1 MTAHETFKLLKT
13 KKVSIIGVPFNGGQP
28 QEGVEK
34 GPLRLVESGLAA
46 QLEELGW
53 ETEYEGNEHIEKLR
67 PESDPVVNNLRQPKF
82 VSAVT
87 RTVAGQILE
96 RAKQGNFVLTL
107 GGDHS
112 VGIATVSGVLGAY
125 PNACLIWVDAH
136 AVSEKKR
143 NGWEKDL
150 SDKVMQDINTP
161 EATESGNVHGC
172 PLSFLTGLSTDH
184 PDFQWVKPLLDAKKL
199 GYIGLRDI
207 DAYEKKIIK
216 ELGIPAYSMHHV
228 DKWGIGQVVEKVLDQ
243 VNPNRDCP
251 IHLSFDV
258 DALDPTVAPSTVSF
272 VSCIYILNRN
282 DMYLTNQLIQGTP
295 VRGGL
300 TFREGHYICEALAE
314 TGLLVAADIMEV
326 NPALEDENAVF
337 KTVQVGCSLA
347 RCCLG
352 EALLQT
358 IPIRYLLLL

>member
-136 AVSEKKR
+136 A
-143 NGWEKDL
+143 
-150 SDKVMQDINTP
+150 DINTP

-258 DALDPTVAPSTVSF
+258 DALDPTVAPST
-272 VSCIYILNRN
+272 
-282 DMYLTNQLIQGTP
+282 GTP

-352 EALLQT
+352 EALL
-358 IPIRYLLLL
+358 

>member
-53 ETEYEGNEHIEKLR
+53 ETEYEGNDHIEKLR

-136 AVSEKKR
+136 AVSEKKK
-143 NGWEKDL
+143 G
-150 SDKVMQDINTP
+150 M
-161 EATESGNVHGC
+161 GG
-172 PLSFLTGLSTDH
+172 
-184 PDFQWVKPLLDAKKL
+184 
-199 GYIGLRDI
+199 
-207 DAYEKKIIK
+207 KKIYLIRSCR
-216 ELGIPAYSMHHV
+216 IS
-228 DKWGIGQVVEKVLDQ
+228 
-243 VNPNRDCP
+243 
-251 IHLSFDV
+251 IHLK
-258 DALDPTVAPSTVSF
+258 L
-272 VSCIYILNRN
+272 LN
-282 DMYLTNQLIQGTP
+282 LA
-295 VRGGL
+295 
-300 TFREGHYICEALAE
+300 TFMVV
-314 TGLLVAADIMEV
+314 LLVS
-326 NPALEDENAVF
+326 
-337 KTVQVGCSLA
+337 SLVY
-347 RCCLG
+347 L
-352 EALLQT
+352 
-358 IPIRYLLLL
+358 PIILISNGSSPC